1 MDYLVHAGSMAN
13 LPILVEPT
21 VFTRILGEKEYE
33 LKDHLGNVRVVI
45 SDVKLNGDGDQGGK
59 SAPRAQA
66 GQAPYMVDMRAYNNY
81 YPFGMLQPERSWST
95 EKYRYGFN
103 GMEMDNEVH
112 ENPTTGTVGTG
123 SSYTTHFRQYG
134 PRIGGWWGY
143 DPRPSASWS
152 PYTAFANNPISYTD
166 PLGDTIRVTTS
177 KGKYL
182 FTLDDGKMELQT
194 ITAKAVYNQG
204 TQWFEPEADNYMPL
218 LDKADDL
225 SSNPSLKH
233 FTWGQV
239 AEFAEEDRFMI
250 AYHQKMYGDWKYVSE
265 GADEFFLVTVGGEP
279 YWADAIGQIPF
290 AVDYFTD
297 VYEDNANKDK
307 SIRLTLQKGKKYG
320 EGKLFGGKTDNSN
333 TYDNY
338 FLLRG
343 AKWAAKRYNAV
354 KGSGWFGDDYDLKKT
369 EHSPSN
375 LGKPISEQD
384 AKKYDVK

>member
-1 MDYLVHAGSMAN
+1 M
-13 LPILVEPT
+13 
-21 VFTRILGEKEYE
+21 
-33 LKDHLGNVRVVI
+33 KDHLGNVRVVI
-45 SDVKLNGDGDQGGK
+45 SDLKAVPSG
-59 SAPRAQA
+59 RAGPWKA
-66 GQAPYMVDMRAYNNY
+66 DILSWNNY
-81 YPFGMLQPERSWST
+81 YPFGMVQPDRHGNT
-95 EKYRYGFN
+95 EGYRYGFN
-103 GMEMDNEVH
+103 GMEMDNEVR

-123 SSYTTHFRQYG
+123 NSYTTHFRQY
-134 PRIGGWWGY
+134 
-143 DPRPSASWS
+143 DPRSGRWLSLDPEMKRYPAFS
-152 PYTAFANNPISYTD
+152 PYSAYGNNPIWYTD

-182 FTLDDGKMELQT
+182 FTLDDGKTELQT
-194 ITAKAVYNQG
+194 ITAKEVYDQG

-239 AEFAEEDRFMI
+239 AKFAEKDRFMI
-250 AYHQKMYGDWKYVSE
+250 AYYQKMYGDWKYVSE

-307 SIRLTLQKGKKYG
+307 SIRLTLQKGKEYG
-320 EGKLFGGKTDNSN
+320 EGKLGGKMDNSN

-384 AKKYDVK
+384 AKKYDLK